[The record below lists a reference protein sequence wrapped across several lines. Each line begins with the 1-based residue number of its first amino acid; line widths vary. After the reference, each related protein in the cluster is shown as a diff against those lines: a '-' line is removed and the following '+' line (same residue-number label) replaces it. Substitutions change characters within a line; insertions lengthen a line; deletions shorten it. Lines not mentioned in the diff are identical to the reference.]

1 MSTRRYRMLPALVA
15 AVVTAAALVGCGS
28 NVGTGTAPRAGAGS
42 SSANGAPGT
51 GPVSPSPAGSAPGAS
66 GAPGGGAPGGGGAGG
81 GGATPGPGGGGGTGT
96 AKPAPLSSL
105 TCGAAS
111 TVPGRLPDRDWTEAA
126 SCPVSAPRPGDGGPV
141 NQPGVPVVKRG
152 DLAPLLR
159 ALNQPDAPRTHG
171 ICPDY
176 RMLMP
181 TFWLVD
187 ATGEA
192 YQPHVPVNSCGQPSA
207 AVVSAL
213 RALGLN

>member
-1 MSTRRYRMLPALVA
+1 MSTRRYRMLSALVA
-15 AVVTAAALVGCGS
+15 AALTAAALVGCGS
-28 NVGTGTAPRAGAGS
+28 SVRTGTTPQAGAGS
-42 SSANGAPGT
+42 SSATGVPST
-51 GPVSPSPAGSAPGAS
+51 GPVAPSPAGGVPGAS
-66 GAPGGGAPGGGGAGG
+66 GVPGGGAAGG
-81 GGATPGPGGGGGTGT
+81 GGAEPGPGRTGGGAGT

-105 TCGAAS
+105 TCGAVT

-126 SCPVSAPRPGDGGPV
+126 SCPVDAPRPGDGGPV
-141 NQPGVPVVKRG
+141 NQPGVPIVKRG
-152 DLAPLLR
+152 DLAPLVR

-176 RMLMP
+176 RVLMP

-187 ATGEA
+187 STGQA

-207 AVVSAL
+207 AVLSAL

>member
-1 MSTRRYRMLPALVA
+1 V
-15 AVVTAAALVGCGS
+15 
-28 NVGTGTAPRAGAGS
+28 NAPRS
-42 SSANGAPGT
+42 
-51 GPVSPSPAGSAPGAS
+51 
-66 GAPGGGAPGGGGAGG
+66 
-81 GGATPGPGGGGGTGT
+81 
-96 AKPAPLSSL
+96 
-105 TCGAAS
+105 
-111 TVPGRLPDRDWTEAA
+111 
-126 SCPVSAPRPGDGGPV
+126 GDGGPV

-152 DLAPLLR
+152 DLAPLVR
-159 ALNQPDAPRTHG
+159 ALSQPDAARTHG

-213 RALGLN
+213 RALGLS